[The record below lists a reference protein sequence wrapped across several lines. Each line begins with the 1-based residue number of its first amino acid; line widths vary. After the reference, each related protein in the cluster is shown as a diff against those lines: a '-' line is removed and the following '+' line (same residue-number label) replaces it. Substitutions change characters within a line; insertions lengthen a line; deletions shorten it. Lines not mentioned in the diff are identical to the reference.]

1 MEPRKPL
8 DVETLTDIAFRVFAA
23 QGYDGSSM
31 DDVARA
37 AGITKASIYHHT
49 AGKEALLGRGLKRAI
64 DALFAILEEPQAS
77 DGIAVERLRHVV
89 RRVAETTTRLLP
101 ELSVLFRVRGNTQTE
116 REAIDA
122 RRRFDRVVSELVASA
137 VAAGDLRTTID
148 PRLATRLIF
157 GMSNSLV
164 EWYRT
169 DATREGGD
177 VVAAVVTLVFTG
189 LDERRP

>member
-1 MEPRKPL
+1 MEPRKSL
-8 DVETLTDIAFRVFAA
+8 DAETLTDFAFRVFAA

-49 AGKEALLGRGLKRAI
+49 AGKEALLGRGLKRAL
-64 DALFAILEEPQAS
+64 DALFAILEEPQAAEGREI
-77 DGIAVERLRHVV
+77 DRLRHIV

-101 ELSVLFRVRGNTQTE
+101 ELSVLFRVRGNTLTE
-116 REAIDA
+116 REAIDG
-122 RRRFDRVVSELVASA
+122 RRRFDRLVSELVAGA
-137 VAAGDLRTTID
+137 VAAGDLRTTVE

-164 EWYRT
+164 EWYRY
-169 DATREGGD
+169 DSARDGQ
-177 VVAAVVTLVFTG
+177 AVVEAVTSLVFSG